1 MKLRLEVKNDGP
13 TRTVEVH
20 GELVKEA
27 LPELDRLCRPRA
39 GLVIDL
45 SNLRHVDS
53 HATTRLRELSASG
66 VTLVGASPFISM
78 LIQVDRD

>member
-1 MKLRLEVKNDGP
+1 MKLRLVVKNDGP
-13 TRTVEVH
+13 VRTVEVH

-27 LPELDRLCRPRA
+27 LPELERVCHPRA

-53 HATTRLRELSASG
+53 QATTRLRELSASG
-66 VTLVGASPFISM
+66 VKLVGASHFINM